1 MMNEKMN
8 VTMSM
13 IKQRNRNG
21 ERNCKSLLKEL
32 PPFSEVIWPLN
43 LILVLLVML
52 NQLKSKKDLYKLTCL
67 YDSDLFSLQYTLHT

>member
-8 VTMSM
+8 VTM
-13 IKQRNRNG
+13 IKQRNRND
-21 ERNCKSLLKEL
+21 ERICKSLLKEL
-32 PPFSEVIWPLN
+32 PLFSEVIWPLS

-67 YDSDLFSLQYTLHT
+67 YDLDLFSLQYTLHT